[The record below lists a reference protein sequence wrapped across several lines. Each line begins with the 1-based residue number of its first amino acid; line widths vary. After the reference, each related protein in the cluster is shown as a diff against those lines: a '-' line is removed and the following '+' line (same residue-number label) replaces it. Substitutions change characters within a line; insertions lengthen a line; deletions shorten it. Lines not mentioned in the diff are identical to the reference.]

1 MSSRIR
7 LTFKGNQD
15 MSKVADFIHGFIC
28 SINSV
33 HILGETRSFIDVRP
47 DLSYAIDSDG
57 TIEVIYETREDY
69 SMDVMTCDSNECV

>member
-28 SINSV
+28 SINCV
-33 HILGETRSFIDVRP
+33 HISGETRASIDFHP
-47 DLSYAIDSDG
+47 DLSYTIDSDG
-57 TIEVIYETREDY
+57 TIEVIYEPRNGVGIDIVEI
-69 SMDVMTCDSNECV
+69 SNDE